1 MKRFRSK
8 KKKRISSKYLLMIM
22 SALCVLAIFVSLV
35 FNVGGGPL
43 HTVAGHVFVPM
54 QQGINTAGGWL
65 SDKVHDFR
73 TLGDVLDENRDL
85 REKVDELTTRLNNI
99 MLDQYEL
106 DNYRALLDLDA
117 NYGEYDKVAAHVI
130 AKDAGNWFSCFTID
144 KGSNHGIKKGMNVIA
159 GSGLV
164 GIVTEVA
171 PNFSKVRSIIDDSS
185 NVSVMVFTTKDNFNV
200 SGSLMSMNESK
211 LLPFTELQD
220 ENDEVKLGDPV
231 VTSYVSDQYHQGL
244 LVGYIFDIEVNSNN
258 LTKSGTITPVVDF
271 KHLQEVL
278 VITEIKNT
286 GEEDLRKAQE

>member
-1 MKRFRSK
+1 
-8 KKKRISSKYLLMIM
+8 
-22 SALCVLAIFVSLV
+22 
-35 FNVGGGPL
+35 
-43 HTVAGHVFVPM
+43 
-54 QQGINTAGGWL
+54 
-65 SDKVHDFR
+65 
-73 TLGDVLDENRDL
+73 
-85 REKVDELTTRLNNI
+85 
-99 MLDQYEL
+99 
-106 DNYRALLDLDA
+106 
-117 NYGEYDKVAAHVI
+117 
-130 AKDAGNWFSCFTID
+130 
-144 KGSNHGIKKGMNVIA
+144 
-159 GSGLV
+159 
-164 GIVTEVA
+164 
-171 PNFSKVRSIIDDSS
+171 
-185 NVSVMVFTTKDNFNV
+185 MVFTTKDNFNV